1 MTVRGPCCASTS
13 STPEI
18 PSRLGCLLL
27 SLFLLAACAKPLP
40 PECLAYAGQWSGPG
54 ITLHI
59 FPDGNVEYR
68 REEGSTKVSI
78 DAPIQAFE
86 GDDFVVGVGRLVTRF
101 DVTVPPQRGPDGWT
115 MTVDGRLLHRQD

>member
-1 MTVRGPCCASTS
+1 MRNRHISVAG
-13 STPEI
+13 I
-18 PSRLGCLLL
+18 GL
-27 SLFLLAACAKPLP
+27 LLAACAKPLP
-40 PECLAYAGQWSGPG
+40 PERLAYAGEWSGPG
-54 ITLHI
+54 ITLHV

-78 DAPIQAFE
+78 NAPIKAFE

-115 MTVDGRLLHRQD
+115 MTVDGRVLHRKD